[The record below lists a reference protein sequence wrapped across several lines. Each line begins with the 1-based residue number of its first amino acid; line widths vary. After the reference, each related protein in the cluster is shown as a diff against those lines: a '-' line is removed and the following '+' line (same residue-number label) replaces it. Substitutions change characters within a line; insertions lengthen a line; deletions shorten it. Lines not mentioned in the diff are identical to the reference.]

1 MNSKKMVTLKD
12 IINSG
17 MIENGTDILV
27 SEKYKNGVAV
37 VTTNIISDYL
47 NHEVINISPFSP
59 NAVCVNVKSK
69 KDNDFVPDLTESKN
83 MTIGDLKEAIKYLP
97 DNMKVFIPLYEGT
110 EENIIPVDH
119 CYANIAGIIDDKLY
133 GKGFTFGTLSDASN
147 LTMERIYQATK
158 GTVCVEQLFPELD
171 KSETE
176 KQKPKKTNKQKPN
189 KLQSINAKS
198 GVFEEFVEIPMG
210 VVDKSV
216 EEVIKRIHS
225 TNEKEGSF
233 QIKLILQRKYDDVDL
248 SSYISAYSK
257 IDIDDVFENKVISE
271 RFKDLTVDIAMI
283 TKKFSGTPQEQ
294 KIYRIYI
301 NMDESKNEDVV
312 SKNIDVINQ
321 IIRTLTPKQQHH
333 YEDCPNGDA
342 PDKNNLIR
350 SRCDDKDKSETEKQ
364 KPKKTNK
371 QKPNKPQTINA
382 ESDVPEIFA
391 GTPIITGII
400 GKSVEEVI
408 ERIHSTNE
416 KQKIESFEIKLIL
429 KRKYDEVDLLSY
441 ISAHYPKTDTD
452 ADIEEKIISEKF
464 KDLTVDGAQITQKFL
479 GTSYE
484 HTIYRIYI
492 NMDKSKN
499 ADVIDQIIRSLTPKQ
514 QYHYYDDC
522 PNGDAPN
529 KNNLICW
536 NCDDR
541 NKCEKKTV

>member
-1 MNSKKMVTLKD
+1 MNNNKKMVTLKD

-27 SEKYKNGVAV
+27 SEQYKNGATA

-69 KDNDFVPDLTESKN
+69 KDNDFIPDLTESKN

-158 GTVCVEQLFPELD
+158 GTVCVEQLFPELNKELD
-171 KSETE
+171 KPE
-176 KQKPKKTNKQKPN
+176 
-189 KLQSINAKS
+189 L
-198 GVFEEFVEIPMG
+198 
-210 VVDKSV
+210 
-216 EEVIKRIHS
+216 
-225 TNEKEGSF
+225 
-233 QIKLILQRKYDDVDL
+233 
-248 SSYISAYSK
+248 
-257 IDIDDVFENKVISE
+257 
-271 RFKDLTVDIAMI
+271 
-283 TKKFSGTPQEQ
+283 
-294 KIYRIYI
+294 
-301 NMDESKNEDVV
+301 DESKQDNSNQSDKCNE
-312 SKNIDVINQ
+312 I
-321 IIRTLTPKQQHH
+321 TLTPTAKETVENKLEYIYFSNASGNKIDPPQIKIVLDFIGNTIDLYKYVLSSFNVDSIIDNEDKLIDLISRNFRCLIVSKVVISSKFIEETQKWIDIYTIHVDMTKSESLDAIKNLIVDSMALISGISDHH
-333 YEDCPNGDA
+333 HFYEDCPNGDA
-342 PDKNNLIR
+342 PNKNNLIC
-350 SRCDDKDKSETEKQ
+350 SRCDDKDRCDKGLDKPETKKQ
-364 KPKKTNK
+364 KPEKT
-371 QKPNKPQTINA
+371 NKPQTINA

-391 GTPIITGII
+391 GTPIITNII
-400 GKSVEEVI
+400 GKSVEEAI

-429 KRKYDEVDLLSY
+429 KRKYDEIDLLSY
-441 ISAHYPKTDTD
+441 ISAYYPKTDTD
-452 ADIEEKIISEKF
+452 ADIQEKIISESF
-464 KDLTVDGAQITQKFL
+464 KDLTVDGVQITQKFL

-492 NMDKSKN
+492 NMDESKN
-499 ADVIDQIIRSLTPKQ
+499 TDVVKKNVDVINQIIRSLTPKQ

-529 KNNLICW
+529 K
-536 NCDDR
+536 
-541 NKCEKKTV
+541 K

>member
-1 MNSKKMVTLKD
+1 MNNNKKMVTLKD

-17 MIENGTDILV
+17 IIENGTDILV
-27 SEKYKNGVAV
+27 SEQYKNGVTV

-69 KDNDFVPDLTESKN
+69 KDNNFIPDLTESKN

-147 LTMERIYQATK
+147 LTMERIYQASK

-171 KSETE
+171 KELDKPETK
-176 KQKPKKTNKQKPN
+176 KQKPEKT
-189 KLQSINAKS
+189 
-198 GVFEEFVEIPMG
+198 
-210 VVDKSV
+210 
-216 EEVIKRIHS
+216 
-225 TNEKEGSF
+225 
-233 QIKLILQRKYDDVDL
+233 
-248 SSYISAYSK
+248 
-257 IDIDDVFENKVISE
+257 
-271 RFKDLTVDIAMI
+271 
-283 TKKFSGTPQEQ
+283 
-294 KIYRIYI
+294 
-301 NMDESKNEDVV
+301 
-312 SKNIDVINQ
+312 
-321 IIRTLTPKQQHH
+321 
-333 YEDCPNGDA
+333 
-342 PDKNNLIR
+342 
-350 SRCDDKDKSETEKQ
+350 
-364 KPKKTNK
+364 
-371 QKPNKPQTINA
+371 NKPQTINT

-408 ERIHSTNE
+408 ERIHLTNK
-416 KQKIESFEIKLIL
+416 KQKNESSEIKLIL
-429 KRKYDEVDLLSY
+429 KRKYDEVDLFSY
-441 ISAHYPKTDTD
+441 ISAYSKI
-452 ADIEEKIISEKF
+452 DIDDGIENKVISERF
-464 KDLTVDGAQITQKFL
+464 KDLTVDGAQITQKFF

-492 NMDKSKN
+492 DMDESKN
-499 ADVIDQIIRSLTPKQ
+499 TDVVKKNEDVIDQIIRSLTPKQ
-514 QYHYYDDC
+514 EYHYYDDC
-522 PNGDAPN
+522 PNGGAPN